1 MCPKHRSKEVPKLWI
16 AQSAM
21 RPSYDSMAT
30 LSLLPKPDWAAG
42 TRERGQWTRAMIFS
56 PWAVSLLALRKK
68 LRGAPRPGARAPIK
82 PARARLVLRLFSSH
96 GLDKTRATAVLFFIL
111 FFWLARA
118 SYCSWVYYTP
128 NVLYNGTLP
137 LTVLR
142 TKLTVTVLHLQLGV
156 VET

>member
-1 MCPKHRSKEVPKLWI
+1 
-16 AQSAM
+16 
-21 RPSYDSMAT
+21 
-30 LSLLPKPDWAAG
+30 
-42 TRERGQWTRAMIFS
+42 
-56 PWAVSLLALRKK
+56 
-68 LRGAPRPGARAPIK
+68 
-82 PARARLVLRLFSSH
+82 LFSSH